1 MRTSLTRVVAS
12 VAIAATAVLAGAG
25 AASASTTTTG
35 KTPTQLAVSVA
46 KGSITVGHSD
56 TVGGYLHAG
65 KTPVAGRIVI
75 LDKWSSTA
83 KKWYSVEEKFTG
95 KSGKVA
101 FGVDP
106 KSTAWYVLVYK
117 GGPIYKPTHSAEVRI
132 VVKPFVKT
140 PTTLKAWAKTY
151 SIKAGSTDVF
161 YGFLSITKGDA
172 ALRYQWV
179 WLDTVGKGGKV
190 HHVRAFKTGKDGHVS
205 FTVKPAATT
214 TYELQF
220 LGTKVLA
227 KTVSNAVTITV
238 AS

>member
-25 AASASTTTTG
+25 AASASTTTTER
-35 KTPTQLAVSVA
+35 TPTQLSVSVA
-46 KGSITVGHSD
+46 KGSITVGQSD

-83 KKWYSVEEKFTG
+83 KKWYAAEEKFTG
-95 KSGKVA
+95 KYGKVY

-106 KSTAWYVLVYK
+106 KSTSWYALVFK
-117 GGPIYKPTHSAEVRI
+117 GGSIYKPTHSAEVRI

-140 PTTLKAWAKTY
+140 PTTLNAWAASY
-151 SIKAGSTDVF
+151 SINAGSTDKF
-161 YGFLSITKGDA
+161 YGFLAVTKGSK
-172 ALRYQWV
+172 ALPYRWV
-179 WLDTVGKGGKV
+179 WLDTVVSGKL
-190 HHVRAFKTGKDGHVS
+190 HHLRAFKTGKDGHVA

-214 TYELQF
+214 TYELQY
-220 LGTKVLA
+220 LGTSVLA
-227 KTVSNAVTITV
+227 PTVSNAVTITV
-238 AS
+238 TS

>member
-35 KTPTQLAVSVA
+35 KTPTQLSVSVA
-46 KGSITVGHSD
+46 KGSITVGQSD
-56 TVGGYLHAG
+56 TIGGYLHAG

-75 LDKWSSTA
+75 LDRWNSTTKKWSAIEA
-83 KKWYSVEEKFTG
+83 KFSG
-95 KSGKVA
+95 RAGKVA

-106 KSTAWYVLVYK
+106 KSTTWYVLEFN
-117 GGPIYKPTHSAEVRI
+117 GGPIYKATHSAEVRV

-140 PTTLKAWAKTY
+140 PTTVVAWAKTY
-151 SIKAGSTDVF
+151 SIKAGATDAF
-161 YGFLSITKGDA
+161 HGFLTVTKSDK
-172 ALRYQWV
+172 ALAYQWV
-179 WLDTVGKGGKV
+179 WLDTVVSGKL
-190 HHVRAFKTGKDGHVS
+190 HHLRAFKTAKDGHVS

-214 TYELQF
+214 TYELQY
-220 LGTKVLA
+220 LGTRVLA
-227 KTVSNAVTITV
+227 PSVSNAVTITV